1 MFVATSTSAVFIA
14 AAYLTL
20 LIPETAA
27 TAPTIISRAQWGARA
42 PKHQAAN
49 LARKPAPYVV
59 LHHSTGNGCV
69 TQAICQLKVREF
81 QNYHMN
87 SKKWSDVGY
96 NFIVGEDGNIYEGRG
111 WGKQGAHSKPF
122 NNKSIGICIIGD
134 YTNRTPN
141 SAAVQAVDSLIAY
154 GVSSGEIK
162 NDYKLLGHRQTW
174 QTNCPGNSLYTM
186 MQSWP
191 HWAAAA

>member
-1 MFVATSTSAVFIA
+1 MYITSAAVVTIA
-14 AAYLTL
+14 AVYLTL
-20 LIPETAA
+20 LIPETKAA
-27 TAPTIISRAQWGARA
+27 TPQIISRAQWGARA
-42 PKHQAAN
+42 AKRRSPN
-49 LARKPAPYVV
+49 LTMHPAPYVV
-59 LHHSTGNGCV
+59 LHHSTGANCD
-69 TQAICQLKVREF
+69 TQAICQLRIRGF

-87 SKKWSDVGY
+87 SKGWADIGY

-122 NNKSIGICIIGD
+122 NNKSIGICVIGD

-141 SAAVQAVDSLIAY
+141 TAAVQAVQRLIDH
-154 GVSSGEIK
+154 GVSIGEIK

-174 QTNCPGNSLYTM
+174 QTACPGNSLYTM

-191 HWAAAA
+191 HWAPAA